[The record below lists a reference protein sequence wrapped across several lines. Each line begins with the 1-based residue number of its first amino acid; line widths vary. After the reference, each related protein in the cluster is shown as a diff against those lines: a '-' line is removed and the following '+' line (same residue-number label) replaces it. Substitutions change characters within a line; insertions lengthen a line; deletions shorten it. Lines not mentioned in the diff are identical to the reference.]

1 MDIGNILMAVLVFG
15 VMVCVYIFLYLM
27 NKKTPK
33 PEGCENLRADCEGC
47 KDFGC
52 ANHPSHHES

>member
-33 PEGCENLRADCEGC
+33 PEECEDLRADCSGC
-47 KDFGC
+47 KDFAC
-52 ANHPSHHES
+52 ANHPSHHE

>member
-27 NKKTPK
+27 NKKTRNPK
-33 PEGCENLRADCEGC
+33 GA
-47 KDFGC
+47 KI
-52 ANHPSHHES
+52 